1 MTASTADLMEAIA
14 AIDRL
19 RLAGAEAS
27 PALELLRRHGDACG
41 LDVKQ
46 LYRRLGVRGPVA
58 EWCDQQ
64 ARILMGGLV
73 PDAPAAD
80 ETLRRDKAEA
90 GVLPGLDTE
99 IGWSSVWST

>member
-41 LDVKQ
+41 VDVKQ

-80 ETLRRDKAEA
+80 EIAETGQA
-90 GVLPGLDTE
+90 PDGPDQIVDTE
-99 IGWSSVWST
+99 IGWSSAWST